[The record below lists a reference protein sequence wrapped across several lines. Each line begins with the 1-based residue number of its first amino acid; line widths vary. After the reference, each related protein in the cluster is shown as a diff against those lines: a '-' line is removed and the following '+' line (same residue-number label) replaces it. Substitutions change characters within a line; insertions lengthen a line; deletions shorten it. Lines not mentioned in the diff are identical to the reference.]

1 MSVHLVDEI
10 RSGLPP
16 ELRLLKE
23 VIVRLIEESERA
35 TFDEQIARE
44 HYLKNAT
51 AVGQVLRYVAQ
62 YQGQWVA
69 LIVFSSAA
77 FHIKPRDR
85 WLHWPARLVAG
96 RRHLIAQ
103 NSRFLVLA
111 STSHW
116 PNLASRVLKLA
127 CDRLAEDWQR
137 HFGHPVL
144 AVETFVDPQ
153 RFKGTCYRAAG
164 WERLGATKGCQRD
177 WQDYSIDTLHPK
189 EIWVRPLSPEALEQ
203 LRAPVLPA
211 HLAGHQKLLPPPSPV
226 PTDRLHGL
234 WQHFR
239 DQLTEPRKA
248 KGIRH
253 QLASVFTMVA
263 LAVCAGCKGPHA
275 IAEFAESLNHAQRRQ
290 LRCRPRPKTRRQC
303 DVPVERT
310 FRRLLKAVNVQEI
323 KDVLVAWMAQEDP
336 EPVKV
341 IHLDGKVV
349 KNADPAPAIEK
360 PPKVKSEIPE
370 DEQKP
375 KADKAL
381 TLVNFVTSKQR
392 LIDQIAVPQNTNE
405 EAAVAAHWQNMDL
418 VGLIMTMDAAHTVK
432 TNAHHL
438 TQEKGADYLMPLK
451 GNQPLAYA
459 KAQQLL
465 RGSFPPS
472 GSDAR

>member
-1 MSVHLVDEI
+1 MSVHLSDQI

-23 VIVRLIEESERA
+23 VNVRLIEEWER
-35 TFDEQIARE
+35 TRFDEQIVRE

-51 AVGQVLRYVAQ
+51 AVGQVLRYVAE

-85 WLHWPARLVAG
+85 WLHWPARLVAE

-111 STSHW
+111 STGHW
-116 PNLASRVLKLA
+116 PNLASRLLKLV

-153 RFKGTCYRAAG
+153 RFKGTCYKAAG

-177 WQDYSIDTLHPK
+177 WQDYYVDTLHPK
-189 EIWVRPLSPEALEQ
+189 EIWVRALSPQALEQ
-203 LRAPVLPA
+203 LRMPVLPA
-211 HLAGHQKLLPPPSPV
+211 HLAEHQKLLPPPCPV
-226 PTDRLHGL
+226 ATERLHSL
-234 WQHFR
+234 FQRFR

-253 QLASVFTMVA
+253 QLASMLTIVA
-263 LAVCAGCKGPHA
+263 LAVCAGCKGTHG

-310 FRRLLKAVNVQEI
+310 FRRLLKAINVEQL

-341 IHLDGKVV
+341 LHLDGKVV

-360 PPKVKSEIPE
+360 PSKVEIEIPE
-370 DEQKP
+370 AEQKP
-375 KADKAL
+375 MADKAL
-381 TLVNFVTSKQR
+381 TLVNFLTSKQR

-405 EAAVAAHWQNMDL
+405 EAAVAVHWQKMDL
-418 VGLIMTMDAAHTVK
+418 VGLILTNDAAHTVK
-432 TNAHHL
+432 TNARDL
-438 TQEKGADYLMPLK
+438 TQECGADILMPLK
-451 GNQPLAYA
+451 ANQPIAYA

-465 RGSFPPS
+465 TGSFPPS
-472 GSDAR
+472 GSDGR